1 MTNTAF
7 RPELHF
13 PGCFVARMQA
23 CDPVSINQVHLC
35 EKAQRNSL
43 LAAEGSTHLDLGIAG
58 ERWGSRSISVSKVPV
73 APAVQSWWEGDLH
86 IVPGCRAFHKPYN
99 ILQ

>member
-23 CDPVSINQVHLC
+23 CDPVSINQVQLC
-35 EKAQRNSL
+35 ERAQRNSL
-43 LAAEGSTHLDLGIAG
+43 LAAEGGTHLDLRIAG
-58 ERWGSRSISVSKVPV
+58 AEVG
-73 APAVQSWWEGDLH
+73 
-86 IVPGCRAFHKPYN
+86 
-99 ILQ
+99 